1 MTSES
6 DIENVSVIY
15 FTVRIAEML
24 TIPRLIL
31 TAKKIPIIAV
41 HGSGY
46 RAVCE
51 GVDDM
56 VIITV
61 YDQSLDI
68 KLDYLIIKQFLGPG
82 HPVYRC
88 VRPQRVSCIL
98 PVNLMTLLVAVPEWV
113 QCLCG

>member
-1 MTSES
+1 MSES

-31 TAKKIPIIAV
+31 MAKKIPIIAV

-46 RAVCE
+46 HAVCE

-61 YDQSLDI
+61 YDRSLDI
-68 KLDYLIIKQFLGPG
+68 KLNYLVIKQFLGPG
-82 HPVYRC
+82 HPVYRR
-88 VRPQRVSCIL
+88 VWPQRVSCIL
-98 PVNLMTLLVAVPEWV
+98 PVNLVKLMVTVPESV